1 MERQQYHSWAIL
13 LHGQANGQ
21 EERQGEKEELSR
33 WRLGGLSGSESRRC
47 GDTELETQ
55 SRAVSRRQYESKKS
69 LVSVGGVDGVWV
81 GQT

>member
-1 MERQQYHSWAIL
+1 MERQN
-13 LHGQANGQ
+13 HGPFSYTD
-21 EERQGEKEELSR
+21 RQTVRKKGRGKRRSCPD
-33 WRLGGLSGSESRRC
+33 GGWEGLVEVRA
-47 GDTELETQ
+47 DVVTLAELETQ